1 MEKFNL
7 LAARNPDHHNGH
19 EDNVV
24 NFYPQ
29 KAESRRGG
37 RQVLHTGEETVH
49 EDFMRMRITT
59 IKQVLHTGD
68 KIIRISS
75 G

>member
-7 LAARNPDHHNGH
+7 LAATNPDHHNEH

-24 NFYPQ
+24 DCYPQ

-37 RQVLHTGEETVH
+37 GQVLHTGEGPVH
-49 EDFMRMRITT
+49 EDFMR
-59 IKQVLHTGD
+59 
-68 KIIRISS
+68 IS
-75 G
+75 

>member
-7 LAARNPDHHNGH
+7 LAARNPDHHNRH

-37 RQVLHTGEETVH
+37 RQVLHTGEEPVH
-49 EDFMRMRITT
+49 EDFMR
-59 IKQVLHTGD
+59 
-68 KIIRISS
+68 IS
-75 G
+75 

>member
-7 LAARNPDHHNGH
+7 LAATNPDHPNGH

-49 EDFMRMRITT
+49 EDFMR
-59 IKQVLHTGD
+59 
-68 KIIRISS
+68 IS
-75 G
+75 